1 MAVGFLLMMIK
12 PTVFFSTQSCPKMF
26 AYVVELWLFYYQ
38 IVYTTTVMPNSVVLT
53 QKQVYAVETVRSLGY
68 L

>member
-12 PTVFFSTQSCPKMF
+12 PTVFFSTQSSPKMF

-53 QKQVYAVETVRSLGY
+53 RKQVYAVETVRSLGY